1 MQNRIDR
8 LEGLVLSLMSNG
20 AGSAG
25 PGAAAAAL
33 SAAASTSTGSAE
45 YPHDL
50 DEEDQIIKEEGE
62 GEESDVEQVRKSFGF
77 MKVDKHNNSVYVAD
91 SHWATILSDV
101 GHLLVASNTRSRE
114 PGYLLDAHT
123 FSTDS

>member
-25 PGAAAAAL
+25 PGAAAAFL

-50 DEEDQIIKEEGE
+50 DEEDHMIKEEGE

-77 MKVDKHNNSVYVAD
+77 MRVDKNNSFYVAD
-91 SHWATILSDV
+91 SHWVAILSDV
-101 GHLLVASNTRSRE
+101 GRVSVPPIPGQERLTPQYLHLLYR
-114 PGYLLDAHT
+114 
-123 FSTDS
+123 

>member
-25 PGAAAAAL
+25 PSAAATAL

-45 YPHDL
+45 YLHDL
-50 DEEDQIIKEEGE
+50 DEEDSMAKEEAE
-62 GEESDVEQVRKSFGF
+62 GDESDVEEVRKSFGF
-77 MKVDKHNNSVYVAD
+77 MKVDKNNSLYVAD
-91 SHWATILSDV
+91 THWAAILSDV
-101 GHLLVASNTRSRE
+101 GHE
-114 PGYLLDAHT
+114 
-123 FSTDS
+123 FS